1 MLSEKKK
8 NRCAADS
15 GSSSYSVFRTAKQIL
30 PMQRQSRHFLPRI
43 TASVL
48 QMGTVTVPQSPKPL
62 PVHSYHLAAQG
73 KPQSR
78 PARQAVI
85 VNLRQHRTIPA
96 LRLKH
101 RFGSC
106 GTASALPKCSI
117 MSGCGTRIVLR
128 GQKPL
133 ALCDRCPCFGSLF
146 PPLAALTFAASSI
159 ICAFGLAAAAPRSP
173 YRHLELCGVALTF
186 AFAIYSAYPK
196 IAKLCAPSTSSSPF
210 TSALPITCS
219 TRVPSSSFRGS
230 SASSRAGFTA
240 QISLP
245 RSQANGR

>member
-159 ICAFGLAAAAPRSP
+159 ICAFGLASVAPRSP
-173 YRHLELCGVALTF
+173 YRHLELCGIALYYFTRSPA
-186 AFAIYSAYPK
+186 AFQPLLQVLQIGNISRPPRRWLPPAYAGQADPAAGCPHNSAG
-196 IAKLCAPSTSSSPF
+196 CRRSCQGRSSHS
-210 TSALPITCS
+210 
-219 TRVPSSSFRGS
+219 
-230 SASSRAGFTA
+230 
-240 QISLP
+240 
-245 RSQANGR
+245 